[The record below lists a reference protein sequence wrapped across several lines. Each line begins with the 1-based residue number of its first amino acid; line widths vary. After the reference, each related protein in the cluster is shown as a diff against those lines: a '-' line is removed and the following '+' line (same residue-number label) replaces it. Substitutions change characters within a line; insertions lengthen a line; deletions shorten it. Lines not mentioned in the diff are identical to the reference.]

1 MILATLAYG
10 IVGSVNAVLYLY
22 TPEVYPTRMR
32 ALGVSWASFW
42 LRAAATVAPLIV
54 GFALPRYGI
63 GGVFLIFSVFA
74 VTGTIAAMFMVE
86 TRGRVLE
93 EVSP

>member
-1 MILATLAYG
+1 
-10 IVGSVNAVLYLY
+10 
-22 TPEVYPTRMR
+22 
-32 ALGVSWASFW
+32 
-42 LRAAATVAPLIV
+42 
-54 GFALPRYGI
+54 LPRYGI

-74 VTGTIAAMFMVE
+74 LTGTIAAMFMVE